1 MLFSHLFMSN
11 SLQPHG
17 LQHARIPCPSPS
29 PKAHSNSLPLSRWCH
44 PAISY
49 SVVPFS
55 CPQSFPASGSFPMSQ
70 FFASRGQRI
79 GASASVLAMTIQDWF
94 PLGLTGLISLQ
105 FNAKFIRWEFIG
117 KQDSYTVLNLF
128 PNYLLLAK
136 RKVFL
141 VSWEVWKYIL
151 NQKIKVNIPN
161 NETTNSHA
169 SSRYTA
175 KGTVLLPQTHKV
187 GLIMRTFRHIQAGE
201 HVTEHLAP

>member
-1 MLFSHLFMSN
+1 MSN
-11 SLQPHG
+11 SLQPHR
-17 LQHARIPCPSPS
+17 LQHTRLPSPS
-29 PKAHSNSLPLSRWCH
+29 PTPGAYLNSCPWSRWCH

-70 FFASRGQRI
+70 FFASSGQRI

-141 VSWEVWKYIL
+141 VSWGVWKYIL